1 MQNYV
6 KIVIVDK
13 SKTCETMKN
22 EKHSIKLFQ
31 LFSRIYTYYDVETVF
46 L

>member
-13 SKTCETMKN
+13 SKTCETMKD
-22 EKHSIKLFQ
+22 EKNSIKLFQ
-31 LFSRIYTYYDVETVF
+31 LFSRIYIHHDVETVF
-46 L
+46 S